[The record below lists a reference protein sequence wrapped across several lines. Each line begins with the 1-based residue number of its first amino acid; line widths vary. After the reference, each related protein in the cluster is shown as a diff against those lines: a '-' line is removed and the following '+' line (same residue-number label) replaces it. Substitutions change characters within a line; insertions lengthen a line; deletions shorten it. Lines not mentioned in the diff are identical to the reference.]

1 MARGEGR
8 SARDAA
14 SRLALADCLGS
25 RFPLRNP
32 ARGVG
37 VLPAEG
43 FSPVR
48 CTCHIDGRS
57 RRAHCPWFSRGRT
70 ARPPR
75 RADQPR
81 RPRHD
86 REPGP
91 ADRER
96 LSPRSGVSPCDH
108 EVVPERWRTVDQPG
122 ASTATEETAH
132 GVDAPAGDVLAK
144 RPDWQAGRRV
154 WERGRHGPAHTV
166 RSLRSRN
173 RRNTHS
179 LESLHPDALLNPIR
193 SCLPRIDHTAP
204 QTSQA
209 RTRSR
214 TDIRHGT
221 EIERGTT
228 SKETDGIRPDPGGR
242 RQESGR

>member
-1 MARGEGR
+1 MKGGGR
-8 SARDAA
+8 SK
-14 SRLALADCLGS
+14 
-25 RFPLRNP
+25 LRVNLERERRGKLWSSP
-32 ARGVG
+32 QTGVG
-37 VLPAEG
+37 KADGAPMG
-43 FSPVR
+43 SSSG
-48 CTCHIDGRS
+48 DGRGGCGDGPRELPGIVQQLPRLRGRTPGLPRGGDEPHGIDPS
-57 RRAHCPWFSRGRT
+57 PAPVDRGGPRAPPPASDNLRHVRTWLSRGRT

-144 RPDWQAGRRV
+144 HPDWQAGRRV
-154 WERGRHGPAHTV
+154 WERGRHGPA
-166 RSLRSRN
+166 
-173 RRNTHS
+173 
-179 LESLHPDALLNPIR
+179 
-193 SCLPRIDHTAP
+193 
-204 QTSQA
+204 
-209 RTRSR
+209 
-214 TDIRHGT
+214 
-221 EIERGTT
+221 RGL
-228 SKETDGIRPDPGGR
+228 
-242 RQESGR
+242 